1 MNAEQLVMV
10 QQIAS
15 GPNPAF
21 QDQARALLA
30 GELNWSEQEIDQFID
45 GYMNDPYLIRNP
57 HDRP

>member
-1 MNAEQLVMV
+1 MNSEQEVMV
-10 QQIAS
+10 LQIAE

-21 QDQARALLA
+21 QNQARALLA
-30 GELNWSEQEIDQFID
+30 GELAWSEEEIELFID